1 MDTNIVSASNDV
13 RAKIHFLIGLTKF
26 MTERVTYLDIKNHL
40 KNALIEADD
49 LGLKAMIAHNLA
61 VINYCEI

>member
-1 MDTNIVSASNDV
+1 MHLLV
-13 RAKIHFLIGLTKF
+13 GLSKF
-26 MTERVTYLDIKNHL
+26 MTERVTYYEVKTHL

-49 LGLKAMIAHNLA
+49 DQLIGQIAYNLA